1 MKIRTYM
8 QFSPTTWGISKLN
21 LRSEMIGKLK
31 ADQSDTLELML
42 KQWWA
47 PATRKGLQKM
57 IENLK
62 SKSA

>member
-1 MKIRTYM
+1 M
-8 QFSPTTWGISKLN
+8 QFHPITWGVSKMNLRKEVISKL
-21 LRSEMIGKLK
+21 KV
-31 ADQSDTLELML
+31 DQSDLLKIML
-42 KQWWA
+42 KQWWH